1 MRPPSVQWNEAAMV
15 ALLPLVVLL
24 LLLVLVEGDDD
35 SDNEVLRVPE
45 PPPLG
50 LVGLAIWWWCVC
62 V

>member
-1 MRPPSVQWNEAAMV
+1 MV

-50 LVGLAIWWWCVC
+50 LVGLAIWWVC
-62 V
+62 DMI